1 MTTTLG
7 APPLDVLL
15 GDIVRHHRPRK
26 ETGAV
31 PRNIPFLANVP
42 FNRFGIAVATTTGD
56 VFCSGD
62 ADVPFSIQSI
72 SKVFTLAM
80 ALQGG
85 GSARLWSR
93 VLREPSGTAFNSLV
107 QLEAEHGIPRNPFIN
122 AGALVVTDHL
132 MEQTPDAAAHLLRFL
147 TEQAGQQA
155 PIGKQG
161 QPRPFIDEAAAAGEL
176 AGSSRNLALAHF
188 LKDFGNLT
196 QHAESV
202 VENYVRQCSIM
213 MTCTELAKAG
223 LFLANDGQGA
233 SGTVLSPSE
242 AKRVGSIMLTC
253 GMYDAAGEFAYRVGL
268 PGKSGVG
275 GGILVIVPGQCAICV
290 WSPRLDAK
298 GNSLA
303 GTAALADLSDRTG
316 WSVF

>member
-1 MTTTLG
+1 MTTALQ
-7 APPLDVLL
+7 APPLGPLL
-15 GDIVRHHRPRK
+15 DDIVLQHRPRR
-26 ETGAV
+26 EAGSIPAG
-31 PRNIPFLANVP
+31 IPFLATVP
-42 FNRFGIAVATTTGD
+42 YNRFGIAVATVGGQ
-56 VFCSGD
+56 VFSSGD
-62 ADVPFSIQSI
+62 AHLPFSIQSI

-80 ALQGG
+80 ALQGDSSG
-85 GSARLWSR
+85 TLWSR
-93 VLREPSGTAFNSLV
+93 VLREPSGTSFNSLV

-132 MEQTPDAAAHLLRFL
+132 MEEAPDAATALLRFL
-147 TEQAGQQA
+147 AAQAGSS
-155 PIGKQG
+155 
-161 QPRPFIDEAAAAGEL
+161 RPCIDEAAASGEL

-188 LKDFGNLT
+188 LQDFGNLR
-196 QHAESV
+196 HPAASV
-202 VENYVRQCSIM
+202 VESYVRQCSIM
-213 MTCTELAKAG
+213 MTCAELATAG
-223 LFLANDGQGA
+223 LFLAKGGQGIRNR
-233 SGTVLSPSE
+233 VLSPAD
-242 AKRVGSIMLTC
+242 AKRIGSIMLTC

-275 GGILVIVPGQCAICV
+275 GGILVIVPGECSICV

>member
-1 MTTTLG
+1 MTTALE
-7 APPLDVLL
+7 APPLGPLL
-15 GDIVRHHRPRK
+15 DDLVRSHRPQQ
-26 ETGAV
+26 EAGSV
-31 PRNIPFLANVP
+31 PANIPFLATVP
-42 FNRFGIAVATTTGD
+42 FNTFGIAVATTSGQL
-56 VFCSGD
+56 FSSGD
-62 ADVPFSIQSI
+62 AAVPFSIQSI

-80 ALQGG
+80 ALQGDTSG
-85 GSARLWSR
+85 TLWTR

-107 QLEAEHGIPRNPFIN
+107 QLEVEHGIPRNPFIN

-132 MEQTPDAAAHLLRFL
+132 MEGTPDAATQLLRFL
-147 TEQAGQQA
+147 TTEAGSSG
-155 PIGKQG
+155 PY
-161 QPRPFIDEAAAAGEL
+161 IDEAAASSEL
-176 AGSSRNLALAHF
+176 SGSSRNLALAHF
-188 LKDFGNLT
+188 LKNFGNLS
-196 QHAESV
+196 QPAESV

-213 MTCTELAKAG
+213 MTCVELAKAG
-223 LFLANDGQGA
+223 LFLAREGQGTL
-233 SGTVLSPSE
+233 GRVLSASD
-242 AKRVGSIMLTC
+242 AKRIGSIMLTC

-275 GGILVIVPGQCAICV
+275 GGILVIVPGECAICV